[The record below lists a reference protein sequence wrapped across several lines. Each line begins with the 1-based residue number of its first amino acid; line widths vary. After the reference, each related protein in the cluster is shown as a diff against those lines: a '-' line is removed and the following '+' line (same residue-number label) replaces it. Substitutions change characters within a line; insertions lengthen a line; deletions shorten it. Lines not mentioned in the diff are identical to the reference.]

1 MKNVFALLAFI
12 ISQTLLGCSGCKNS
26 QSPAADN
33 PYGLPN
39 ATQTGANIFACRI
52 NGQNWISSTSI
63 LAMGAGIFND
73 SLRITGEDGKLFFQR
88 LTINLCQKQQQ
99 GSVSNLVDTTKGF
112 IDYLS
117 DSSCLSSGSRTAIIE
132 TKSISGTVNLIKL
145 DTHNKIVSGTFDCII
160 SIPHCDTLKITNG
173 RFDIQYPY

>member
-1 MKNVFALLAFI
+1 MKNAFALLVFI
-12 ISQTLLGCSGCKNS
+12 IFQTLLGCSGCKNS
-26 QSPAADN
+26 PSPTADN
-33 PYGLPN
+33 PFGLPN

-52 NGQNWISSTSI
+52 NGHNWISSSSI

-73 SLRITGEDGKLFFQR
+73 SLRITGEDGKQFFQR
-88 LTINLCQKQQQ
+88 LTINLCQQQQ

-117 DSSCLSSGSRTAIIE
+117 DSSCLGSGSRSAIIE
-132 TKSISGTVNLIKL
+132 MKSISGTVNLIKL
-145 DTHNKIVSGTFDCII
+145 DRNKKIVSGTFDCII